1 MASTQNIFAVLLL
14 TATLLSGCASIAG
27 TFVNPPE
34 NGDRVYVGTRVR
46 FKQLTFQEDT
56 DNIGGVA
63 LCLAWPFIAVDLPFC
78 VVADTLFLPY
88 TIPASKVTQK

>member
-34 NGDRVYVGTRVR
+34 NGDRVYVGTRAR
-46 FKQLTFQEDT
+46 LRTG
-56 DNIGGVA
+56 NGALIPHAAGPIGS
-63 LCLAWPFIAVDLPFC
+63 
-78 VVADTLFLPY
+78 AD
-88 TIPASKVTQK
+88 IPRPGT